1 MPRVSEGDV
10 FPLLG
15 EVDGNPLKEEILI
28 YSPKLQVSLAIGAA
42 APEDEFRKGWD

>member
-1 MPRVSEGDV
+1 MRSVNISV
-10 FPLLG
+10 IAKIFLIIF
-15 EVDGNPLKEEILI
+15 KEEIFI